1 MHVAV
6 GRITRRVKADCDTA
20 VEELR
25 QLALNAKERRV
36 EIDDEVI
43 TATLAEWTE
52 HGETELDHS

>member
-1 MHVAV
+1 
-6 GRITRRVKADCDTA
+6 
-20 VEELR
+20 LR